1 MTREPPSTP
10 AVAVATAPSTIV
22 VRNKVPNE
30 KVLRMAMLM
39 GLISPQEHDFLVAL
53 GDSKELD
60 RIIEDMAEQ
69 GLDMLVRLL
78 KQLGKDR
85 LIEIT

>member
-1 MTREPPSTP
+1 
-10 AVAVATAPSTIV
+10 
-22 VRNKVPNE
+22 
-30 KVLRMAMLM
+30 MLM